1 MKKEA
6 KEPKESKKTLKK
18 TTEEPAA
25 AVAENTSAE
34 DKTLDNDGKV
44 GTMLRETRL
53 KKGEDLADI
62 ARKLCIRKV
71 HLEAIE
77 DSNYDGIPEAPYG
90 QGFVRSYADYLGL
103 NPVRIAQLFKEET
116 DANSR
121 QGELYMLEPQAEAT
135 VPNRKYI
142 LISLLAVAAVYF
154 SWVYYNAPAEEET
167 MLVEENVAA
176 ETAMP
181 AQEYPLQVEEYGQ
194 GSATDETQT
203 DEVQPGTEEKEQLPL
218 VNVNDSVLENTPQV
232 TVTEENFVETPSA
245 DDKTS
250 PVAAQPETVE
260 SEAPAPAVPEARPE
274 ENSAPVAETDGLKA
288 NLERTDSK
296 VVMKV
301 NKEAW
306 IEAKSPD
313 KLYISKVVEPGFV
326 YNVPDEKGMIISAG
340 RVDAVDVFV
349 NGKLMKNVFTVN
361 KKTGISVDNLLQS
374 ADN

>member
-1 MKKEA
+1 MA
-6 KEPKESKKTLKK
+6 MC
-18 TTEEPAA
+18 A
-25 AVAENTSAE
+25 
-34 DKTLDNDGKV
+34 
-44 GTMLRETRL
+44 
-53 KKGEDLADI
+53 
-62 ARKLCIRKV
+62 
-71 HLEAIE
+71 
-77 DSNYDGIPEAPYG
+77 
-90 QGFVRSYADYLGL
+90 
-103 NPVRIAQLFKEET
+103 
-116 DANSR
+116 
-121 QGELYMLEPQAEAT
+121 
-135 VPNRKYI
+135 
-142 LISLLAVAAVYF
+142 SL
-154 SWVYYNAPAEEET
+154 
-167 MLVEENVAA
+167 

-181 AQEYPLQVEEYGQ
+181 TQEYPLQVEEYGQ